1 MPVRYRLFLFGDR
14 MNNELVSALQNVTDA
29 FAALLR
35 MVGEPEPERAPVVMA
50 ARAAIAKAQA
60 EE

>member
-1 MPVRYRLFLFGDR
+1 MNIFQDR
-14 MNNELVSALQNVTDA
+14 TKIELLSALQSVTDA
-29 FAALLR
+29 FADLLR

-50 ARAAIAKAQA
+50 ARAAIAQAQA

>member
-1 MPVRYRLFLFGDR
+1 

-35 MVGEPEPERAPVVMA
+35 MVGEPEPERAPIVMA
-50 ARAAIAKAQA
+50 ARAAIAKAEGKQ
-60 EE
+60 

>member
-1 MPVRYRLFLFGDR
+1 

-50 ARAAIAKAQA
+50 ARAAIAQAQA